1 MPRIAKSKPNKE
13 KKTYSLDEIKPP
25 FYPCPIYEQETVIQI
40 SRDSEEAHIYTNDL
54 TMLTRLKRAAK
65 YAGSQWRL
73 TEIQYMGG
81 RQCGWGFECPKR
93 LVSFRTKSL
102 AKSSEEDNP
111 EAEPLAEEAEE

>member
-1 MPRIAKSKPNKE
+1 MSRPKTENI
-13 KKTYSLDEIKPP
+13 KKAYSLSDIHGP

-73 TEIQYMGG
+73 IDIQYMAG
-81 RQCGWGFECPKR
+81 RQCGWGFACPKR

-102 AKSSEEDNP
+102 AKSSKEDNP
-111 EAEPLAEEAEE
+111 ETEPLAEETEE